1 MTSQPCVVVWT
12 TDTGLRYLTIE
23 NNGPSGTIGQTTVL
37 SNAYVFSNPASAR
50 AYARTVEGDIF
61 LPAGKP
67 KIGVLT
73 VALID

>member
-1 MTSQPCVVVWT
+1 MTMQPCVVCWT
-12 TDTGLRYLTIE
+12 TDNGLRYLTVDD
-23 NNGPSGTIGQTTVL
+23 NGTPGQTIIL
-37 SNAYVFSNPASAR
+37 KQAYVFANTSAAR
-50 AYARTVEGDIF
+50 AYAKTVEGDIF